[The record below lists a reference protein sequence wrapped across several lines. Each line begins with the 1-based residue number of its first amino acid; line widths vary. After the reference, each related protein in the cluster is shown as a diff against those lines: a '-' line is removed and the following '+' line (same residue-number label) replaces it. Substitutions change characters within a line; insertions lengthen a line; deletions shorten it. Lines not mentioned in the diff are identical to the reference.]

1 MMIRFNRKIA
11 VPTAVVLGIVFV
23 AAVLLLSSSAAKAKP
38 NLLSYWQCT
47 PDYVAAFSNR
57 VHAHC
62 AAPYVYNTQ
71 NIYWFAVCSTGSGSP
86 FASRALSIFTTAKV
100 TGKTLRVY
108 FEPTDTSGTNCGCD
122 SNNCRAISGAEVLP

>member
-1 MMIRFNRKIA
+1 MEAKMFKLKRKIA
-11 VPTAVVLGIVFV
+11 IPSAVVLVLVFV
-23 AAVLLLSSSAAKAKP
+23 AAVLLISSSAAKAKP
-38 NLLSYWQCT
+38 NLLTYFQCT

-62 AAPYVYNTQ
+62 NPANGA
-71 NIYWFAVCSTGSGSP
+71 IEWFAVCSTGSGSA

-108 FEPTDTSGTNCGCD
+108 YEPTDTSGTACGCGL
-122 SNNCRAISGAEVLP
+122 SNCRVISGAEVLP